1 MQRWHERIGHFVY
14 EWLLARNGHP
24 SRDHIAQI
32 TLRVQLRYYISYI
45 MALDYWKSFGFYY

>member
-32 TLRVQLRYYISYI
+32 TLRIQLRYYRSYI